1 MVPTAGQLQPKT
13 KDNQGRSQYLWP
25 ATGSNSGFD
34 PKTGKSNGN
43 YVGKNPYVAPGALLA
58 IPKALEKQVEVK
70 TTIGKKIKDALIN
83 YGGYIVDGTG
93 PGSDG
98 HNMVAICMDS
108 LINAEM
114 RNQYKFNMAYPHG
127 VTDGNPVYSDL
138 LKIFRNLHA
147 VSNNAPNSVGG
158 GGVPLKPTKPPLC
171 K

>member
-1 MVPTAGQLQPKT
+1 MSRPARYWLYPKHWRNKLKSKQP
-13 KDNQGRSQYLWP
+13 L
-25 ATGSNSGFD
+25 
-34 PKTGKSNGN
+34 
-43 YVGKNPYVAPGALLA
+43 V
-58 IPKALEKQVEVK
+58 
-70 TTIGKKIKDALIN
+70 KKIKDAFIN

-114 RNQYKFNMAYPHG
+114 RHQYKFNMAYPHG

-147 VSNNAPNSVGG
+147 VSNNSPSSVGG
-158 GGVPLKPTKPPLC
+158 GGVVEANKATALQVMLTRRNTAVGY
-171 K
+171 

>member
-1 MVPTAGQLQPKT
+1 MARNNCNEKQLTT
-13 KDNQGRSQYLWP
+13 KDVRSTCGQQREVMLVLIQKLAKVTVIMWE
-25 ATGSNSGFD
+25 
-34 PKTGKSNGN
+34 
-43 YVGKNPYVAPGALLA
+43 NPYVAPGALLA
-58 IPKALEKQVEVK
+58 IPKSLEKQVEVK
-70 TTIGKKIKDALIN
+70 TTIGKKIKDAFIN

-108 LINAEM
+108 LVNAEM
-114 RNQYKFNMAYPHG
+114 RHQYKFNMAYPHG

-147 VSNNAPNSVGG
+147 VSNNSPSSVGG